1 MAVILG
7 IDPGLASTGWGLI
20 DAGGNSLRYLSH
32 GVVRTDPAWTTGRR
46 LLTIYRELRTICR
59 EAAPRA
65 AAIESLYF
73 AKNITSAIPVAQA
86 RGVVMLLLEE
96 EEIPAEEYPPQA
108 IKQALV
114 GHGRAA
120 KEQVQELVRLLLG
133 LQEIPKPDHAADA
146 LAAAITHHHAGQG
159 RSIILGEEE
168 SR

>member
-20 DAGGNSLRYLSH
+20 DARGNSLRYISH
-32 GVVRTDPAWTTGRR
+32 GVVRTNSDWSTGKR
-46 LLTIYRELRTICR
+46 LLAIYDELRAICR
-59 EAAPRA
+59 GASPVA

-96 EEIPAEEYPPQA
+96 EGIPAEEYPPQA

-146 LAAAITHHHAGQG
+146 LAAAITYHHTGQG